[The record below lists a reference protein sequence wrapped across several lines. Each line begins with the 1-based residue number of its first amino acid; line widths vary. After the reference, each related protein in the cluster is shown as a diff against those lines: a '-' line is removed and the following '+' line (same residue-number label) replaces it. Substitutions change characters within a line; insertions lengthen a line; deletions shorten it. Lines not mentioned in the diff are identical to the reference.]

1 MTPVVVVAGAI
12 YSDDGCLLLAQRAHP
27 PELAGLWE
35 LPGGKVE
42 PGESLDEA
50 LVRELCEELNV
61 EVCTADRLAVSVR
74 PGTGLEL
81 IAIRARIVSG
91 TPRATEHL
99 DIRWVGSAAL
109 LELET
114 LGSIV
119 PNDREWI
126 PELLRDLRRLR

>member
-1 MTPVVVVAGAI
+1 MSVVVVAGAI
-12 YSDDGCLLLAQRAHP
+12 YSEEGRLLLAQRSRP

-42 PGESLDEA
+42 PGETLDGA

-61 EVCTADRLAVSVR
+61 HVRVAERLVAAVR
-74 PGTGLEL
+74 PEPGLEL
-81 IAIRARIVSG
+81 IAIRAQIVAG
-91 TPRATEHL
+91 TPRAAEHL
-99 DIRWVGSAAL
+99 DLRWVDADGLLAL
-109 LELET
+109 DS

-126 PELLRDLRRLR
+126 PELLDDLRGRE